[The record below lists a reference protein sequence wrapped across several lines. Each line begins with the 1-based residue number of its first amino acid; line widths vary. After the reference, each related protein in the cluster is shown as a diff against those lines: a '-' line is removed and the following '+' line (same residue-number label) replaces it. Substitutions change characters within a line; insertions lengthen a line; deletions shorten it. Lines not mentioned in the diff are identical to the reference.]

1 MTKSQ
6 AYQSKR
12 PLPFDI
18 TPKQKAL
25 IKITPDDYSLLANDE
40 RQDAQDIAAAIL
52 DEWSAECDRR
62 GFDVEFGV
70 YVPVRYGFALAD
82 EAKTRKSIRTQK
94 EKQAKILE
102 IFSEIATDLDMS
114 IEEVQEFVANAEN
127 SKDLRIIKYTN
138 KLIALNSDDSELESN
153 IDLVSAIM
161 QRTFKDWNNND
172 TELLPPGILE
182 SVFSFISQENNRAF
196 EKSGSTDEKK

>member
-1 MTKSQ
+1 M
-6 AYQSKR
+6 
-12 PLPFDI
+12 
-18 TPKQKAL
+18 
-25 IKITPDDYSLLANDE
+25 
-40 RQDAQDIAAAIL
+40 
-52 DEWSAECDRR
+52 
-62 GFDVEFGV
+62 
-70 YVPVRYGFALAD
+70 
-82 EAKTRKSIRTQK
+82 QK

-114 IEEVQEFVANAEN
+114 IEEVQQFVANAEN
-127 SKDLRIIKYTN
+127 SKDLRIIKYTS

-182 SVFSFISQENNRAF
+182 NIFNFISQENNRAF